1 MNRTNFNK
9 WIRLFRLPFI
19 TASSIPFFIGTAY
32 AVFQFRSFH
41 FLRFVLGFLA
51 LTALH
56 LASNVLND
64 YYDYRSGNDAA
75 NKNWS
80 PFNGGSRL
88 IQDGLIS
95 PRHVLYAGLVC
106 LGMGI
111 LAGFFLFGLVGHYFI
126 FILGGLGILCGV
138 GYTMPPS
145 KWGYRGIGE
154 IVIGLAFGPLIVAGA
169 SFIQTQ
175 KLDFGSL
182 FAGIPIGLLV
192 MVIVL
197 VNEIPDVQA
206 DRMVGKKTWVVLF
219 REKRAVL
226 ITNGSIAGAYLFAA
240 AGVIYRLF
248 PLYILSVFFT
258 LPLFFRAS
266 LLLRNYLKGSPY
278 SFQANQLIIQLHS
291 LFGLLFSLSL
301 FLPAVLR

>member
-1 MNRTNFNK
+1 MDRVDFNK
-9 WIRLFRLPFI
+9 WFRLFRLPFL

-32 AVFQFRSFH
+32 TFYQFRSFH
-41 FLRFVLGFLA
+41 FSRFILGFLA

-56 LASNVLND
+56 LAANVLND

-95 PRHVLYAGLVC
+95 PEHVLYTGLVC
-106 LGMGI
+106 LGIGI
-111 LAGFFLFGLVGHYFI
+111 VTGFFLFKLVNHYFI

-138 GYTMPPS
+138 GYTMPPF

-154 IVIGLAFGPLIVAGA
+154 IVIGLAFGPLIVIGV

-175 KLDFGSL
+175 KVDFGSL
-182 FAGIPIGLLV
+182 FVGIPIGLLV

-219 REKRAVL
+219 REKKAVL
-226 ITNGSIAGAYLFAA
+226 IANAGIAVAYLFSV
-240 AGVIYRLF
+240 AGVICRFF
-248 PLYILSVFFT
+248 PVYMLSIFFT
-258 LPLFFRAS
+258 FPLFFHAS
-266 LLLRNYLKGSPY
+266 LQLRNYLQGSPY
-278 SFQANQLIIQLHS
+278 SFQANRMIIQLHF

-301 FLPAVLR
+301 FVPALFR